1 MRARGRERGRE
12 GGNHSL
18 ITNQPKRV
26 PLNMISLRP
35 ANRGGQGILPIHVHN
50 VARDTCTN
58 GRGNRRYGQ
67 VKLVEVPEIVRTSW
81 LSANLIADT
90 TRNPRVA
97 NFLAMS
103 DTGWVY
109 ATLSC
114 THLATLSRTHFA
126 IAHKLIFEGVTER
139 L

>member
-67 VKLVEVPEIVRTSW
+67 VKLVEVPENVRTSW